1 MIRPFSLSRG
11 TEELDLRHAG
21 IMQMVMD
28 RASTESFSKR
38 TMRDFLFLGS
48 LAVFIPSAAAQGEPP
63 SETVLLIRKKLPW
76 FAPDSLWTMLRGTLG
91 PLTVKTIAEYTC
103 RLGD

>member
-21 IMQMVMD
+21 ITQMVMD

-48 LAVFIPSAAAQGEPP
+48 LVVFIPSAAAQGAAIRGRV
-63 SETVLLIRKKLPW
+63 TVTDPQEVAVVRARL
-76 FAPDSLWTMLRGTLG
+76 TLDDAAG
-91 PLTVKTIAEYTC
+91 KHWDP
-103 RLGD
+103 

>member
-11 TEELDLRHAG
+11 TEELDSRHAG

-48 LAVFIPSAAAQGEPP
+48 LVVFTPSAAAQGAA
-63 SETVLLIRKKLPW
+63 IRGRVTDPQEAAVVRARL
-76 FAPDSLWTMLRGTLG
+76 TLDDAAG
-91 PLTVKTIAEYTC
+91 KHRDP
-103 RLGD
+103 